1 MTKPER
7 LEISEEE
14 LTELLGRVESGELEP
29 GDFET
34 IKAMAET
41 ISFLSNVVDQK
52 GVQLKRLLRA
62 LFGSSSEKRES
73 LLGGEKSQPSDSP
86 PEESSAKPGD
96 PLSGDDPSESDP
108 KKGHGRRAASE
119 YTGAEV
125 IDVEHEELRAGDDCP
140 RCEKGTVY
148 KQLVPKTIVR
158 VRGSAPLRAT
168 VHRFERFRCNICGE
182 VFTARIPEDL
192 GDEKYDETVASS
204 IALLKYGSGLPFHR
218 LERLQEA
225 HGIPLPSSTQWEIV
239 EKAEKLIAPA
249 YDELFR
255 EAAQGELVYSDDT
268 TVRILELMGKR
279 REKLQDPPARVG
291 LYTTGLVSRI
301 EDRTI
306 ALYFSGSEYAGE
318 NLAKLLS
325 IREPGQDPPIQMS
338 DGLSHNKVAPGMT
351 VVAICLA
358 HGRRQFVDV
367 LESFP
372 EEARHFVD
380 AIADIYAVEKRARDE
395 ELGPEQRLALHQ
407 AESRPRMDD
416 LKIWLDDQIQA
427 KKVEENSAL
436 GRAILYVVKRW
447 EALTLFLRKP
457 GAPLD
462 NNLCERILKK
472 AILNR
477 KNSLFFKTRK
487 GATTG
492 DRYLSLIHTAELC
505 RENSFEYL
513 TALQRHSKLVAKQPR
528 DWLPWSFRRALNE
541 AENAPS
547 RTAP

>member
-14 LTELLGRVESGELEP
+14 LTELLGRVESGQLEP

-73 LLGGEKSQPSDSP
+73 LLGAEKSQSIDSP
-86 PEESSAKPGD
+86 PEESGAKPGD

-125 IDVEHEELRAGDDCP
+125 IDVEHDELRAGDDCP

-351 VVAICLA
+351 VVANCLA
-358 HGRRQFVDV
+358 HGRRQFVDI

-372 EEARHFVD
+372 GEARHFVD
-380 AIADIYAVEKRARDE
+380 VIAEIYAVEKRAREE

-407 AESRPRMDD
+407 AESRPAHGRTED
-416 LKIWLDDQIQA
+416 LARRSDRG
-427 KKVEENSAL
+427 EEGRGEL
-436 GRAILYVVKRW
+436 GSRQGDSLRR
-447 EALTLFLRKP
+447 EAVGRRSRSFFANP
-457 GAPLD
+457 APPLD
-462 NNLCERILKK
+462 NSLCERVLKK

-513 TALQRHSKLVAKQPR
+513 TALQRHSKLVAKDPGG
-528 DWLPWSFRRALNE
+528 WLPWNFRSAIE
-541 AENAPS
+541 KTENAS
-547 RTAP
+547 G